1 MVGECNAETTA
12 GLVVLYQGQVS
23 LISLAQF
30 SSQIK
35 AESRPTLVGCEKR
48 FKNRHAVLRSDAR
61 AEIAN
66 IHVGALAIGG
76 HFEKYMD
83 VTMSML
89 QQASATEVDME
100 DDDLVDYLHQL
111 QEGIF
116 EAYTGVLLSLIHI

>member
-12 GLVVLYQGQVS
+12 GLVVIYQGQVS

-76 HFEKYMD
+76 HTCIQFY
-83 VTMSML
+83 
-89 QQASATEVDME
+89 ASFACRLFTIPEAIVTEVDHHLFNLA
-100 DDDLVDYLHQL
+100 DIKARQ
-111 QEGIF
+111 G
-116 EAYTGVLLSLIHI
+116 